1 MFRKFEGGELERFSH
16 LFPGAV
22 PNPHDQLGG
31 SMYGIY
37 LYIEPVEPPLASW
50 GGVRFLAW
58 GVRCMVYG
66 VCMLYR
72 IWCIEPV
79 EPPWLARGGF
89 DRTSRTPPGY
99 GHGAIFSIEPYSP
112 LSHILH

>member
-1 MFRKFEGGELERFSH
+1 
-16 LFPGAV
+16 
-22 PNPHDQLGG
+22 
-31 SMYGIY
+31 
-37 LYIEPVEPPLASW
+37 
-50 GGVRFLAW
+50 
-58 GVRCMVYG
+58 MVYG

-99 GHGAIFSIEPYSP
+99 GHEPYKTSTRFGYKP
-112 LSHILH
+112 VQVDLPIINLDLGNIENHILVFLQALINHLAVRIIQNHFYFKKPLL

>member
-1 MFRKFEGGELERFSH
+1 
-16 LFPGAV
+16 
-22 PNPHDQLGG
+22 
-31 SMYGIY
+31 
-37 LYIEPVEPPLASW
+37 
-50 GGVRFLAW
+50 
-58 GVRCMVYG
+58 MVYG

-99 GHGAIFSIEPYSP
+99 GHAMDMFM
-112 LSHILH
+112 LNRRT